1 MKQTKINLTRILM
14 VSATMLL
21 LTVSFSFA
29 QGFGGHGYGGT
40 DFYIDEN
47 GDGFNDN
54 APDADG
60 DGIPNGMDDD
70 FVRPMDGSGNR
81 FGPGDGDC
89 DGTGAGQGGNGPGNG
104 NGNGGNGPGDGTGFG
119 PGTGD
124 CINTELQQVRSTR
137 LINRQ
142 PR

>member
-1 MKQTKINLTRILM
+1 MKQINTLFRILTVITLTIL
-14 VSATMLL
+14 VSANFTL
-21 LTVSFSFA
+21 A
-29 QGFGGHGYGGT
+29 QGFGGHGYGGP

-70 FVRPMDGSGNR
+70 FVRPMDGSGNG

-89 DGTGAGQGGNGPGNG
+89 DGTGVGQGGNGPGNG
-104 NGNGGNGPGDGTGFG
+104 NGNGGNGPGNGTGLG
-119 PGTGD
+119 LGTGN
-124 CINTELQQVRSTR
+124 CINTELQSVRSTR
-137 LINRQ
+137 TINRQ

>member
-1 MKQTKINLTRILM
+1 MKRINMLFRILT
-14 VSATMLL
+14 VVA
-21 LTVSFSFA
+21 LTILVGANFTLA

-119 PGTGD
+119 PGTGA

-137 LINRQ
+137 SINRQ